1 MTPLA
6 IPALAAFFGLFI
18 GSFLATLV
26 LRLPKGEPVA
36 LARSACPSCG
46 RKLGPLEL
54 VPIASWLVQAGRCRG
69 CKAPVSVFYPLMEIA
84 TAALALWAGFV
95 AGGAA
100 LIFSCALG
108 WILLTLALID
118 VRVFRLPDVLTLPLT
133 ALGLAAGWILDR
145 EHFFAHVLGAAA
157 GFAAFALLA
166 LVYRQVRGRS
176 GLGLGDAKLL
186 GAAGAWVGIAGL
198 PSVVLIA
205 SLTALLVV
213 LGMQIA
219 KRPLSADRAIPFGA
233 YLAVGTWMVWLYAP
247 LLP

>member
-1 MTPLA
+1 MTPWIVLT
-6 IPALAAFFGLFI
+6 LTAFFGLFI

-36 LARSACPSCG
+36 LARSACASCG

-69 CKAPVSVFYPLMEIA
+69 CRAPVSVFYPLMEIA

-118 VRVFRLPDVLTLPLT
+118 VRVFRLPDVLTLPL
-133 ALGLAAGWILDR
+133 AVLGLVAAWMLAP
-145 EHFFAHVLGAAA
+145 EHFLAHVLGAIA
-157 GFAAFALLA
+157 GFAVFALVALA
-166 LVYRQVRGRS
+166 YRYVRGRS

-186 GAAGAWVGIAGL
+186 AAAGAWVGIAGL

-205 SLTALLVV
+205 SVTALLVV
-213 LGMQIA
+213 LGARIA
-219 KRPLSADRAIPFGA
+219 RRPLRADSAIPFGA
-233 YLAVGTWMVWLYAP
+233 FLAVGTWMVWLYAP